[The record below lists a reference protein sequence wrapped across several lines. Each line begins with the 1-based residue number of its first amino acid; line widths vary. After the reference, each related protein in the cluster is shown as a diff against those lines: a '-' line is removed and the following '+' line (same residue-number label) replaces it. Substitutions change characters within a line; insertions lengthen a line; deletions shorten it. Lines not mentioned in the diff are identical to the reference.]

1 MKNLDFINEAKS
13 KFAKQLQEAF
23 ANKDES
29 KMTAAFEQYATS
41 IQQALIDT
49 AAEIGA
55 TADNTILAKRG
66 MRQLTSAEQAFY
78 NNIKTAS
85 KSVDVKQSL
94 AGLDVTIPQT
104 VIDSVLEDITN
115 THPFLNAIKI
125 ENTYGSI
132 KAIFATDTKQMAAWG
147 PLNSQI
153 TQELSGT
160 ISEKDFSTSKLTAFI
175 PIPKDIL
182 DLGAAYID
190 AYVCR
195 ILADAYAYGL
205 EDGFINGDGKNKPIG
220 ILKNIDGAVT
230 SGSYPDKVAT
240 KLTKLDVK
248 SYMDI
253 IGKLAKG
260 KGGKTKVIPV
270 VDLIVNPVDYL
281 TKIVPATTVLATDG
295 SYKNDIFP
303 YPTRVI
309 PSEMITEGTAAIG
322 QLSKY
327 KACISTGKDGKLE
340 YSDQYQ
346 FLEDNR
352 VYMIKTYATGFSLSA
367 TDFIKLDISELEPLE
382 IEVTLNS
389 KTSA

>member
-23 ANKDES
+23 ANKDEA

-175 PIPKDIL
+175 PIPKDML

-190 AYVCR
+190 AYVRR

-309 PSEMITEGTAAIG
+309 QSEMITEGTAAIG

>member
-23 ANKDES
+23 ANKDEA

-115 THPFLNAIKI
+115 THPFLNAITI

-175 PIPKDIL
+175 PIPKDML

-190 AYVCR
+190 AYVRR

-230 SGSYPDKVAT
+230 SGSYPDKTAT

-309 PSEMITEGTAAIG
+309 QSEMITEGTAAIG